1 MRTKRSGDAHLLISG
16 LDAIADQAEM
26 QTPNLLASRPQWPQM
41 CYNMHIMN
49 GALLLILASACFL
62 AGYFLYAKLIER
74 KLGIDPSIPTPAHVK
89 KDGVDFIPAH
99 PTVLFG
105 HHFAAIAGAGPIVGP
120 VLAAEFGWGSVA
132 LWIVLGCIFI
142 GAAHD
147 MISLFL
153 SIRHGG
159 ESIGS
164 VIGTVLGRPGKVLFL
179 LFSWSA
185 LVLVVSEF
193 TRQIAGT
200 FVADPAIATA
210 SLLFIGEAILFGLCV
225 NKWKMSVLWTSLV
238 FVPVMFAFVWVGN
251 AFPLDL
257 VALCG
262 WSPETVRMV
271 WTLVLL
277 VYCFF
282 AATCP
287 VWILLQPRDYLN
299 AYLLYAM
306 MALGFL
312 GVFIAHPTL
321 QLDAFTGFVGEGRF
335 GEQLLFPLLFV
346 TVACGACSGFHAL
359 VASGTSAKQLDNER
373 GVRPIAYG
381 GMLLEGVLAIIALVG
396 VAGAYASQQEYVTAI
411 KGMEPVQMFASTVA
425 GMCVKLFSAI
435 GLEPATGKRIAE
447 SFMLLSVSAFLMT
460 SVDAG
465 TRLARF
471 SWQELVGKG
480 EGKSEQVGLRKIA
493 YNMYVGTA
501 LVVGLAAALLLG
513 APATAKQLWTIFA
526 SANQLLAALTLLSAT
541 LWFMKNNRP
550 TWMTAIPM
558 VFMLSVSS
566 LALGTL
572 CWKSFTGAT
581 IDWVKGGAT
590 GFLLALAVIL
600 VVYAVKAAARVRRG

>member
-1 MRTKRSGDAHLLISG
+1 
-16 LDAIADQAEM
+16 
-26 QTPNLLASRPQWPQM
+26 
-41 CYNMHIMN
+41 MN
-49 GALLLILASACFL
+49 GATLLLLASACFL
-62 AGYFLYAKLIER
+62 VGYFLYAKMIER
-74 KLGIDPSIPTPAHVK
+74 KLGVDPSIPTPAHTK

-132 LWIVLGCIFI
+132 LWIILGCIFI

-159 ESIGS
+159 ESIGT
-164 VIGTVLGRPGKVLFL
+164 VIGTILGKPGKILFL

-200 FVADPAIATA
+200 FVDDPAIATA
-210 SLLFIGEAILFGLCV
+210 SLLFIAEAILFGLCV
-225 NKWKMSVLWTSLV
+225 NKWKMSVLWSSLI

-251 AFPLDL
+251 VYPLDL
-257 VALCG
+257 VKLCG

-271 WTLVLL
+271 WTIVLL

-321 QLDAFTGFVGEGRF
+321 QLDAFTGLVGEGRF
-335 GEQLLFPLLFV
+335 GPQLLFPLLFV

-359 VASGTSAKQLDNER
+359 VASGTSAKQLDSEK
-373 GVRPIAYG
+373 GVRPVAYG
-381 GMLLEGVLAIIALVG
+381 GMLLEGVLAIIALIG
-396 VAGAYASQQEYVTAI
+396 VAGAFASQQEYVEAI
-411 KGMEPVQMFASTVA
+411 KAKEPVQMFASTVA
-425 GMCVKLFSAI
+425 AMCVKLFSAI
-435 GLEPATGKRIAE
+435 GLEQELGKRIAE

-471 SWQELVGKG
+471 SWQELIGKPTEESG
-480 EGKSEQVGLRKIA
+480 VPKKVA
-493 YNMYVGTA
+493 YNMYFGTF
-501 LVVGLAAALLLG
+501 LVVALAAALLLG
-513 APATAKQLWTIFA
+513 ASNTAKQLWTIFA

-541 LWFMKNNRP
+541 LWFVKNKKP
-550 TWMTAIPM
+550 AWITGFPM
-558 VFMLSVSS
+558 VFMLGVSS

-572 CWKSFTGAT
+572 CWKSFTGET

-590 GFLLALAVIL
+590 GFLLTLAIVL
-600 VVYAVKAAARVRRG
+600 VCYGIKAAAGTFRENR

>member
-1 MRTKRSGDAHLLISG
+1 
-16 LDAIADQAEM
+16 
-26 QTPNLLASRPQWPQM
+26 
-41 CYNMHIMN
+41 MN
-49 GALLLILASACFL
+49 GATLLLLASACFL
-62 AGYFLYAKLIER
+62 VGYFLYAKMIER
-74 KLGIDPSIPTPAHVK
+74 KLGVDPSIPTPAHTK

-132 LWIVLGCIFI
+132 LWIILGCIFI

-159 ESIGS
+159 ESIGT
-164 VIGTVLGRPGKVLFL
+164 VIGTILGKPGKLLFL

-200 FVADPAIATA
+200 FVDDPAIATA
-210 SLLFIGEAILFGLCV
+210 SLLFIAEAILFGLCV
-225 NKWKMSVLWTSLV
+225 NKWKMSVLWSSLI

-251 AFPLDL
+251 VYPLDL
-257 VALCG
+257 VKLCG

-271 WTLVLL
+271 WTIVLL

-321 QLDAFTGFVGEGRF
+321 QLDAFTGLVGEGRF
-335 GEQLLFPLLFV
+335 GPQLLFPLLFV

-359 VASGTSAKQLDNER
+359 VASGTSAKQLDSEK
-373 GVRPIAYG
+373 GVRPVAYG
-381 GMLLEGVLAIIALVG
+381 GMLLEGVLAIIALIG
-396 VAGAYASQQEYVTAI
+396 VAGAFASQQEYVEAI
-411 KGMEPVQMFASTVA
+411 KARGPVQMFASTVA
-425 GMCVKLFSAI
+425 AMCVKLFSAI
-435 GLEPATGKRIAE
+435 GLEQELGKRIAE

-471 SWQELVGKG
+471 SWQELIGKPT
-480 EGKSEQVGLRKIA
+480 EGSGVPKKVA
-493 YNMYVGTA
+493 YNMYFGTFF
-501 LVVGLAAALLLG
+501 VVALAAALLLG
-513 APATAKQLWTIFA
+513 ASNTAKQLWTIFA

-541 LWFMKNNRP
+541 LWFVKNKKP
-550 TWMTAIPM
+550 AWITGFPM
-558 VFMLSVSS
+558 VFMLGVSS

-572 CWKSFTGAT
+572 CWKSFTGET

-590 GFLLALAVIL
+590 GFLLTLAIVL
-600 VVYAVKAAARVRRG
+600 VCYGIKAAAGTFRENR

>member
-1 MRTKRSGDAHLLISG
+1 
-16 LDAIADQAEM
+16 
-26 QTPNLLASRPQWPQM
+26 
-41 CYNMHIMN
+41 MN
-49 GALLLILASACFL
+49 GATLLLLASACFL
-62 AGYFLYAKLIER
+62 VGYFLYAKMIER
-74 KLGIDPSIPTPAHVK
+74 KLGVDPSIPTPAHTK

-132 LWIVLGCIFI
+132 LWIILGCIFI

-159 ESIGS
+159 ESIGT
-164 VIGTVLGRPGKVLFL
+164 VIGTILGKPGKILFL
-179 LFSWSA
+179 LFSGSA

-200 FVADPAIATA
+200 FVDDPAIATA
-210 SLLFIGEAILFGLCV
+210 SLLFIAEAILFGLCV
-225 NKWKMSVLWTSLV
+225 NKWKMSVLWSSLI

-251 AFPLDL
+251 VYPLDL
-257 VALCG
+257 VKLCG
-262 WSPETVRMV
+262 WSTETVRMV
-271 WTLVLL
+271 WTIVLL

-321 QLDAFTGFVGEGRF
+321 QLDAFTGLVGEGRF
-335 GEQLLFPLLFV
+335 GPQLLFPLLFV

-359 VASGTSAKQLDNER
+359 VASGTSAKQLDSEK
-373 GVRPIAYG
+373 GVRPVAYG
-381 GMLLEGVLAIIALVG
+381 GMLLEGVLAIIALIG
-396 VAGAYASQQEYVTAI
+396 VAGAFASQQEYVEAI
-411 KGMEPVQMFASTVA
+411 KAKEPVQMFASTVA
-425 GMCVKLFSAI
+425 AMCVKLFSAI
-435 GLEPATGKRIAE
+435 GLEQELGKRIAE

-471 SWQELVGKG
+471 SWQELIGKPT
-480 EGKSEQVGLRKIA
+480 EGSGVPKKVA
-493 YNMYVGTA
+493 YNMYFGTFF
-501 LVVGLAAALLLG
+501 VVALAAALLLG
-513 APATAKQLWTIFA
+513 ASNTAKQLWTIFA

-541 LWFMKNNRP
+541 LWFVKNKKP
-550 TWMTAIPM
+550 AWITGFPM
-558 VFMLSVSS
+558 VFMLGVSS

-572 CWKSFTGAT
+572 CWKSFTGET

-590 GFLLALAVIL
+590 GFLLTLAIVL
-600 VVYAVKAAARVRRG
+600 VCYGIKAAAGTFRENR